1 MADHTISASFKALTK
16 GPSLVQ
22 MIAAALRNVS
32 QAQCADAEERRA
44 LEILTALSVI
54 DMHAKAQARPLGLKV
69 GKPIPVEAET
79 IRAELTAAERAE
91 VVGDGVALQTA
102 KHPDA
107 GKTQDEVDQMPDL
120 NPGALETVEIGK
132 DE

>member
-32 QAQCADAEERRA
+32 QAQCIDAEERRA

-54 DMHAKAQARPLGLKV
+54 DMHAKANALPAGLKIS
-69 GKPIPVEAET
+69 KPVPAEAEA
-79 IRAELTAAERAE
+79 IRAEFTAAERAE
-91 VVGDGVALQTA
+91 ILGE
-102 KHPDA
+102 KPD
-107 GKTQDEVDQMPDL
+107 T
-120 NPGALETVEIGK
+120 ALENAEAPDSETSQ
-132 DE
+132 